1 MDLKVRNTALHLNSG
16 IFHALD
22 LLSLRPQCKAQ
33 LDNFDI
39 VLATW
44 VHLVHILLKIAQTE
58 QQLSETFQGGIHLME
73 LFLGLHLEL
82 GAIPAEWLHGRRPLQ
97 QCKRNRKQ
105 YSCNG
110 TILLA

>member
-1 MDLKVRNTALHLNSG
+1 MLASENLNVYIMVKVRNTALHLNSG

-22 LLSLRPQCKAQ
+22 LLSVRPQCKAQ

-58 QQLSETFQGGIHLME
+58 QQLSETFQGRGGCLVE
-73 LFLGLHLEL
+73 LKELH
-82 GAIPAEWLHGRRPLQ
+82 I
-97 QCKRNRKQ
+97 
-105 YSCNG
+105 
-110 TILLA
+110 T

>member
-1 MDLKVRNTALHLNSG
+1 MHLNSG

-22 LLSLRPQCKAQ
+22 LLSVRPQCKAQ

-58 QQLSETFQGGIHLME
+58 QQLSETFQGAVLIVLKE
-73 LFLGLHLEL
+73 
-82 GAIPAEWLHGRRPLQ
+82 Q
-97 QCKRNRKQ
+97 K
-105 YSCNG
+105 
-110 TILLA
+110 ILNLVMDHHILIERSP

>member
-1 MDLKVRNTALHLNSG
+1 MAKVRNTALHLNSG

-22 LLSLRPQCKAQ
+22 LLSIRPQCKAQ

-58 QQLSETFQGGIHLME
+58 QQLSETFQGG
-73 LFLGLHLEL
+73 
-82 GAIPAEWLHGRRPLQ
+82 AVW
-97 QCKRNRKQ
+97 
-105 YSCNG
+105 
-110 TILLA
+110 